1 MEHHI
6 KDILN
11 KFVEQ
16 KSISEGVFNERIK
29 KFWNDQMG
37 RTITERTTQLSLHK
51 NVLTIGISSASLKH
65 ELFSSREKLRSLIN
79 DHLGKEVVRSIHFR

>member
-16 KSISEGVFNERIK
+16 PSITEGVYNERIK
-29 KFWNDQMG
+29 KFWENQMG
-37 RTITERTTQLSLHK
+37 RTITERTTQLSLK
-51 NVLTIGISSASLKH
+51 GKMLIIGISSASLKH
-65 ELFSSREKLRSLIN
+65 ELFTSREKLRKLIN
-79 DHLGKEVVRSIHFR
+79 DHLEKEVVKTIHFS